1 MGTRDFRSDTITK
14 PTEKM
19 RKAMYEAEVGD
30 DVCED
35 DPTVKK
41 LEALASEKLGMEAG
55 LFVPSGTF
63 GNQLCILTHTQMG
76 DEIILSEQAH
86 IIKHEAGAA
95 SVLSSVQTLTVD
107 TKGSYLKLDDIK
119 KRIRDDDIHYPK
131 TGLICLEN
139 ALANGTVMPVEEM
152 ERVYKYANSLN
163 IPIHIDGARLFNAAL
178 SLGVK
183 PEDIC
188 QYTDSVMFCL
198 SKGLCAP
205 IGSIVC
211 GTKAFIDK
219 ARKNRKIMG
228 GGMRQVGVIAA
239 PGIVALTDMIDRLE
253 EDHHN
258 AKYLGERL
266 VLLDEVDIDIFDIH
280 INIVFFKLND
290 KSKLTNKQLIDELIK
305 KGFNLYPPEDGLI
318 RLVTNYGVD
327 REDID
332 NLMNEIERIIQ

>member
-35 DPTVKK
+35 DPTVKD
-41 LEALASEKLGMEAG
+41 LEELSAEKLGKEAG

-63 GNQLCILTHTQMG
+63 GNQLCILTHTQLG
-76 DEIILSEQAH
+76 NEIILSEQSH
-86 IIKHEAGAA
+86 IIKHEVGAV
-95 SVLSSVQTLTVD
+95 SVISSVQTLTID
-107 TKGSYLKLDDIK
+107 TKGSYLTLEAIK
-119 KRIRDDDIHYPK
+119 PRIRGEDLHYPK

-152 ERVYKYANSLN
+152 ERIYDFANGLN
-163 IPIHIDGARLFNAAL
+163 IPVHTDGARLFNASI
-178 SLGVK
+178 SLGVNPK
-183 PEDIC
+183 TIC
-188 QYTDSVMFCL
+188 QHTDSIMFCL

-205 IGSIVC
+205 IGSVIC
-211 GTKAFIDK
+211 GTSEFIDR

-228 GGMRQVGVIAA
+228 GGMRQAGVIAA
-239 PGIVALTDMIDRLE
+239 PGIIALNEMVDRLE

-266 VLLDEVDIDIFDIH
+266 SLIDEIDINIFDIN
-280 INIVFFKLND
+280 INMVFFRLND
-290 KSKLTNKQLIDELIK
+290 KSKLTNEQLTDELLN
-305 KGFNLYPPEDGLI
+305 KGFKLYPPEDGLI
-318 RLVTNYGVD
+318 RLVTNQSID
-327 REDID
+327 RKDID
-332 NLMNEIERIIQ
+332 ELMSEVEKLVQ